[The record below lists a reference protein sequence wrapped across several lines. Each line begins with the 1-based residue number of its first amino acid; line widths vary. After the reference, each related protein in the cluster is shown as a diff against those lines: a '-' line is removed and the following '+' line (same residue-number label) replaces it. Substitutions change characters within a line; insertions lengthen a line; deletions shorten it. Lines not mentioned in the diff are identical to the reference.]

1 MKKSNTVLIVFLS
14 LALMSCTFNSNVKR
28 IQGKFTISTVG
39 INDDPILKYA
49 NEELTKFINSGLPFN
64 KSIPRPDIIYDT
76 DGIDYIDFSFVVNR
90 ELPEAAFSVDS
101 KREGEKLK
109 VKLEGHSSSD
119 VLYAAYTFLEKGGFL
134 FEITGPVYPKHFNYK
149 ALEDYSET
157 IVAAVKK
164 RGIRQHIN
172 FTMDLSAWSLADA
185 KEYIRNLSRMR
196 FNYMTFHSYPGQWY
210 EVKSGDEISYAGH
223 FFYGDV
229 HPVPNYKPIK
239 DIAVNKKF
247 YCIPEIEPYFEDEA
261 KRSKLAVE
269 WLQNVITEVKRTGM
283 QVQFSFEP
291 RSMDTDITKSV
302 ETVKAIIEQYP
313 MIDALE
319 FITEEAG
326 GWGPRTTKTKTE
338 KVITEHFGSGY
349 LKDSV
354 VMKPVRAEQS
364 DLGYVYGQVGHSVKL
379 VKYIR
384 ENSILSEN
392 ISLKLGIYVVIP
404 EYARPAF
411 YLARKSLPETEISL
425 MPGHH
430 SVRVK
435 NSSAKS
441 IVTTEDWNHSIIYS
455 WIEFDGMMYLQ
466 QNGISG
472 IQSIVEQAVENTS
485 EHRVNAIL
493 YNHWRT
499 AENKVTARY
508 AAVSG
513 LYGAVE
519 PGEFYK
525 QYAKAYGIVNSD
537 MFAKAMKDL
546 DVADLTSMK
555 QISGIGFCWVGRWR
569 NGGNMSG
576 YSVDKLQIV
585 QKAYK
590 KVLDDLKQCSEI
602 NSEEGRNLVAF
613 LDNRI
618 RTTIVYTKVFEKAHE
633 LASFN
638 TKKELGVKDKQAY
651 VQICNESLA
660 LLEQYIDIYASDNA
674 DRGCSGNLV
683 SMWYGPV
690 KALKFLREK
699 HGGIPFDDD
708 VPEGTAVDAPP
719 LPVINPER

>member
-1 MKKSNTVLIVFLS
+1 M
-14 LALMSCTFNSNVKR
+14 ALMSCTFNSNVKR
-28 IQGKFTISTVG
+28 VEGKFIMATVG
-39 INDDPILKYA
+39 INDDPVLEYTQQ
-49 NEELTKFINSGLPFN
+49 ELSSFLNRGLPYKN
-64 KSIPRPDIIYDT
+64 GDHINRPDIIYDT
-76 DGIDYIDFSFVVNR
+76 DGIERIDFSFVVNK
-90 ELPEAAFSVDS
+90 ELPEAAFAVDS
-101 KREGEKLK
+101 KREEDKLI
-109 VKLEGHSSSD
+109 VKLSGHTASD

-134 FEITGPVYPKHFNYK
+134 FEITGPIYPKHFNWQ
-149 ALEDYSET
+149 ALEDYKET
-157 IVAAVKK
+157 IIAAVKK

-172 FTMDLSAWSLADA
+172 FPMDLSAWSLSEA
-185 KEYIRNLSRMR
+185 KEYISNLSRMR

-210 EVKSGDEISYAGH
+210 EVKRDDDTLYAGH

-229 HPVPNYKPIK
+229 HPVPDYRPIK
-239 DIAVNKKF
+239 NIAVNKKF

-261 KRSKLAVE
+261 KRSELAVK
-269 WLQNVITEVKRTGM
+269 WLQSVITEAKRTGM

-291 RSMDTDITKSV
+291 RDMGTKINKSV
-302 ETVKAIIEQYP
+302 ETVKAIINQYP

-326 GWGPRTTKTKTE
+326 GWGARTTKSNTQ
-338 KVITEHFGSGY
+338 KVIAEHFGSDY
-349 LKDSV
+349 LNDSV

-364 DLGYVYGQVGHSVKL
+364 DLAYVYGQVGHSAKL
-379 VKYIR
+379 VKYIK
-384 ENSILSEN
+384 ENSIVPEH

-411 YLARKSLPETEISL
+411 YLARKSLPKTEISL

-435 NSSAKS
+435 SNSAKS
-441 IVTTEDWNHSIIYS
+441 IVTTDDWDHSVIYS
-455 WIEFDGMMYLQ
+455 WIEFDGMMYIQ

-472 IQSIVEQAVENTS
+472 IQSIVKQAVENTT
-485 EHRVNAIL
+485 EHRANAIL

-499 AENKVTARY
+499 AENRVTARY

-519 PGEFYK
+519 PEEFYK
-525 QYAKAYGIVNSD
+525 QYAKAHGIVNSD
-537 MFAKAMKDL
+537 MFSKAMKDL
-546 DVADLTSMK
+546 DDADLTSMK
-555 QISGIGFCWVGRWR
+555 QIGGIGFCWVGRWR

-576 YSVDKLQIV
+576 YSVDKLQTV
-585 QKAYK
+585 QNAYE
-590 KVLDDLKQCSEI
+590 KVLDDLKQCSGEI
-602 NSEEGRNLVAF
+602 ESEEGRNLISF

-618 RTTIVYTKVFEKAHE
+618 RTTIVYTKVFEKSHE

-638 TKKELGVKDKQAY
+638 TKKELDENGKQEY
-651 VQICNESLA
+651 VRICNESLA

-683 SMWYGPV
+683 SLWYGPV
-690 KALKFLREK
+690 KAIKFLREK
-699 HGGIPFDDD
+699 HGGVPFDDD

-719 LPVINPER
+719 LPMINTEK